1 MINKKNWKLVKAFL
15 NERFHTDQISIGS
28 WRAEEIYIK
37 YLLLWADS
45 ASFVNAPSIMPTFP
59 EYMRS
64 ARMDGKDEPLS
75 PTHIKKILATAR
87 RFFFWLYENDYEYRK
102 LKPSWIEKI
111 KTKRLSE
118 VPQNKEYVTFE
129 EILQIA
135 NAPVES
141 LVERRIRA
149 AAVFWYL
156 SGIRV
161 GAFVTLQLR
170 AVDIENRFV
179 YQYTSL
185 GVRTKNGKSAK
196 TILYPIPQLIEVIKE
211 WDDEVRS
218 CLPENG
224 FWFAPLS
231 PDTGEID
238 SSCVW
243 VGDARSNLARKNL
256 KEWLKKVGLPYHSP
270 HKFRHGHV
278 HYGQAHS
285 KTQEDFKAVSQN
297 VMHST
302 TGITDQFYSN
312 MDDDD
317 KKSRIDSMFY

>member
-15 NERFHTDQISIGS
+15 NDRLHTDQISIGS
-28 WRAEEIYIK
+28 WRAEEIYVK
-37 YLLLWADS
+37 YLLMWADS
-45 ASFVNAPSIMPTFP
+45 TSFVNAPTITPTFP
-59 EYMRS
+59 EYMRN
-64 ARMDGKDEPLS
+64 ARMDGKEEPLS
-75 PTHIKKILATAR
+75 PAHVKKVLSTAR

-102 LKPSWIEKI
+102 LKSSWIEKI
-111 KTKRLSE
+111 KAKRLSE
-118 VPQNKEYVTFE
+118 VPQNKEYVTLE
-129 EILQIA
+129 EIKAIA
-135 NAPVES
+135 QAPAEN

-156 SGIRV
+156 SGIRI
-161 GAFVTLQLR
+161 GAFVSLPLR
-170 AVDIENRFV
+170 AVDIENRYV

-185 GVRTKNGKSAK
+185 GVRTKNSKSAK
-196 TILYPIPQLIEVIKE
+196 TILYPIPELLPVVKD

-218 CLPENG
+218 HLPDNG

-238 SSCVW
+238 TSCLV

-256 KEWLKKVGLPYHSP
+256 KDWLEKVGLPYHSP

-278 HYGQAHS
+278 HFGQAHS
-285 KTQEDFKAVSQN
+285 KTQEDYKAVSQN

-312 MDDDD
+312 MDDDV
-317 KKSRIDSMFY
+317 KKDRIDSMFI